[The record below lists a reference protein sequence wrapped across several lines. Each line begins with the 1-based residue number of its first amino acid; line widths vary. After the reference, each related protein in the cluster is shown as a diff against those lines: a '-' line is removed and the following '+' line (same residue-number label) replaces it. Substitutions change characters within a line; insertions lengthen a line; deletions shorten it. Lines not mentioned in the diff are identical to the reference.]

1 MKKKVIVTIGR
12 QFGSGGHEI
21 GEKLANALA
30 IPFYDK
36 AIIQMTAKQ
45 SGIHE
50 ELCELSEET
59 ATNSLLYSLSTGA
72 TLWGQRGYTEN
83 DLPLTD
89 RIFIAQADVIRQLA
103 NQGSCVIVGRCAD
116 DILREN
122 PDCIRVFI
130 HASMPFRMNRIEEV
144 RGLSEDKAIREI
156 RKKDKKRASYYQYY
170 TDKKWGYSEN
180 YTISLDSGEIGID
193 NAVEILKKMYE
204 LRADMADV

>member
-122 PDCIRVFI
+122 ADCIRVFI

-204 LRADMADV
+204 LRANLAGV

>member
-21 GEKLANALA
+21 GKRLAEALS

-103 NQGSCVIVGRCAD
+103 ENGSCVIVGRCAD

-130 HASMPFRMNRIEEV
+130 HASMPYRLSRIEEV
-144 RGLSEDKAIREI
+144 RGLPADKAAKEI

-170 TDKKWGYSEN
+170 TDKKWGFSEN
-180 YTISLDSGEIGID
+180 YTISLNSGEIGID
-193 NAVEILKKMYE
+193 TAVLILKRLYE
-204 LRADMADV
+204 LRAGSED